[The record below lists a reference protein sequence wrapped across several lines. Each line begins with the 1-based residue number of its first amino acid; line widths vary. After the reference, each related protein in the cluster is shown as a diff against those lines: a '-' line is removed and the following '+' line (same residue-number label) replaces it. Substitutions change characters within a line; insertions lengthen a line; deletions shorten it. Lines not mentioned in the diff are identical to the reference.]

1 MRATRRGGEPLEN
14 CFRTAAGLD
23 PRPPSRG
30 AAATPTGAGATP
42 RGRTARPTGRGAAAA
57 RGRGRTV
64 ALNPSLPNRR
74 GADAGRRAEEDPPAN
89 RRGVF
94 IDPEELT
101 NVQLV
106 QVFLAYSYLLYVGC
120 NMISDGAELLM
131 LTPFRPG
138 R

>member
-1 MRATRRGGEPLEN
+1 MP
-14 CFRTAAGLD
+14 RTKQ
-23 PRPPSRG
+23 
-30 AAATPTGAGATP
+30 
-42 RGRTARPTGRGAAAA
+42 
-57 RGRGRTV
+57 
-64 ALNPSLPNRR
+64 
-74 GADAGRRAEEDPPAN
+74 AGRRAGGAKRAPPPPPRPANDDPPAN

-94 IDPEELT
+94 IDPEELA